1 MLIGKKPIACIKVDK
16 EGHIVEIEHY
26 SDGKKKPC
34 IYCGE
39 LTKKRIL
46 GLPECKECIEYGYEK
61 CSKCE
66 YGFKAQTFHC
76 NGNDLEDHFTFYTAC
91 KIRNDMGKLE
101 KIPKK
106 RNSFPSWHVSP
117 IERKKCFKEK
127 KEVD

>member
-1 MLIGKKPIACIKVDK
+1 MACIKADK

-26 SDGKKKPC
+26 SDGSKKPC

-61 CSKCE
+61 CSKCK

-76 NGNDLEDHFTFYTAC
+76 NGNDLEDHFTHYIAC
-91 KIRNDMGKLE
+91 AMRDYYGKLRDKPNFE
-101 KIPKK
+101 HK
-106 RNSFPSWHVSP
+106 PSAWHVSP
-117 IERKKCFKEK
+117 IERKECFKEK
-127 KEVD
+127 GV